1 MTTMNQAVEAMYQAW
16 DTGWASRTPYHFD
29 NEEPGFD
36 TKTAT
41 EWARVSVRHN
51 DGGQETLGGP
61 NNRRFARRGSVFV
74 QVFVKTNTGTATM
87 HGHAQAARAIF
98 EGTRIAGTTVR
109 FLDVIVRETGPDGKW
124 YQTVVEAQFE
134 YDEIK

>member
-1 MTTMNQAVEAMYQAW
+1 MTTMNAAVEAMYLTW

-36 TKTAT
+36 TKTADA
-41 EWARVSVRHN
+41 WARVTVRHN
-51 DGGQETLGGP
+51 DGGQETLGRSG
-61 NNRRFARRGSVFV
+61 NRRFARRGSLFV
-74 QVFVKTNTGTATM
+74 QVFVKTNIGTDTL
-87 HGHAQAARAIF
+87 HGHAAAARDIF

-109 FLDVIVRETGPDGKW
+109 FLDVIARETGPSGKW
-124 YQTVVEAQFE
+124 YQATVEAAFE